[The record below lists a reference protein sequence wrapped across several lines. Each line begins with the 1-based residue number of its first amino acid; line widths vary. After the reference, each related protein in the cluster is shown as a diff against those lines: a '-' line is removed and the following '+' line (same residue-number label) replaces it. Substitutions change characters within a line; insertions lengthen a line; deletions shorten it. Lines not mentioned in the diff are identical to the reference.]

1 MKEKGQTFSQRIL
14 WISILLYLTIC
25 LGTLIFSPSQVQTNI
40 YQFAN
45 DFLSYY
51 VGAKLFWSGIN
62 PYDLVSFISSKDNL
76 HLNFLHGQG
85 YVYPPLLLI
94 ILYPFS
100 ILPPL
105 SSIQIWYI
113 VNVAVYAVIGFLL
126 FRKLEI
132 KNKLHLALLLFI
144 YFTFPPMLGNLSVG
158 QINILTL
165 ALYFFYLQ
173 SITKNDNR
181 AGLIIGIAAALKIY
195 PSLQIINQMI
205 QRKWQTL
212 VFFIIVSGSL
222 FIIPFFFNSFSS
234 LSYYLSQTLVNLQT
248 QADPY
253 WTNQSINSFFSRFIL
268 PSDYST
274 PISSLSVSAISKLA
288 SIFNLGIIMLT
299 ILISWIY
306 RKNKA
311 KQLLIELLWLGVITI
326 AVGKSNFWT
335 FVPTVLITLF
345 FLINWTNLGKW
356 QKAIF
361 LLSLSLFY
369 YQGILGYTLTSSNPP
384 YFGIWGIILL
394 SGGFLGLLLQ
404 ISLLVILILKSK
416 NSLTFETYF
425 R

>member
-132 KNKLHLALLLFI
+132 KNNRV
-144 YFTFPPMLGNLSVG
+144 Y
-158 QINILTL
+158 IL
-165 ALYFFYLQ
+165 
-173 SITKNDNR
+173 N
-181 AGLIIGIAAALKIY
+181 
-195 PSLQIINQMI
+195 
-205 QRKWQTL
+205 
-212 VFFIIVSGSL
+212 
-222 FIIPFFFNSFSS
+222 
-234 LSYYLSQTLVNLQT
+234 
-248 QADPY
+248 
-253 WTNQSINSFFSRFIL
+253 
-268 PSDYST
+268 
-274 PISSLSVSAISKLA
+274 
-288 SIFNLGIIMLT
+288 
-299 ILISWIY
+299 
-306 RKNKA
+306 
-311 KQLLIELLWLGVITI
+311 
-326 AVGKSNFWT
+326 
-335 FVPTVLITLF
+335 
-345 FLINWTNLGKW
+345 
-356 QKAIF
+356 
-361 LLSLSLFY
+361 
-369 YQGILGYTLTSSNPP
+369 
-384 YFGIWGIILL
+384 
-394 SGGFLGLLLQ
+394 
-404 ISLLVILILKSK
+404 
-416 NSLTFETYF
+416 
-425 R
+425 